1 MSVSIKRFLSRPA
14 AAVALFLLCH
24 AAVAAPRGDVHM
36 HYKWSQQEVTSP
48 EEALDILR
56 QNDIELAVIIG
67 TPPPLVQELRKLDPQ
82 RILAWYGPYESRAD
96 WYRWYQ
102 QPETVER
109 SEKALAS
116 GDYVGIGE
124 LHLIGGFAPKWDTP
138 VIDGLLKLSAKYKAP
153 LLVHVEFGRADYLIG
168 LCRQNPDARLLL
180 AHAGAPMRPKEVRR
194 ALEACPSLWWE
205 LSARDPWRYSAS
217 LIFDDEKGALKPE
230 WRSLIMDFSDRLM
243 LGSDPVWP
251 VQQLDS
257 WDQADTGWEEVGRF
271 WSAHERWL
279 KQLPDDVAEA
289 IRYGNARRF
298 FLEPDGPGPRG

>member
-1 MSVSIKRFLSRPA
+1 MSVFIMRAMSGLLAIASL
-14 AAVALFLLCH
+14 AVFCH
-24 AAVAAPRGDVHM
+24 AAATPLADVHM
-36 HYKWSQQEVTSP
+36 HYKWSQQETTAP
-48 EEALDILR
+48 EEAIAILER
-56 QNDIELAVIIG
+56 NGIELAVIIG
-67 TPPPLVQELRKLDPQ
+67 TPPELVQQLRRLDPQ
-82 RILAWYGPYESRAD
+82 RVLAWYGPYQTRAD

-102 QPETVER
+102 QPEVLER
-109 SEKALAS
+109 AEAALES

-168 LCRQNPDARLLL
+168 LCQRHPGARLLL
-180 AHAGAPMRPKEVRR
+180 AHAGAPMRPGEVRR

-217 LIFDDEKGALKPE
+217 VIFDEQKGALKPG
-230 WRSLIMDFSDRLM
+230 WRELIIDFSDRLM

-251 VQQLDS
+251 VEQLDS
-257 WDQADTGWEEVGRF
+257 WDTPDTGWNEIGRF

-279 KQLPDDVAEA
+279 KQLPEEVANA
-289 IRYGNARRF
+289 IRYGNAMHF
-298 FLEPDGPGPRG
+298 FGRADVDGPEP

>member
-1 MSVSIKRFLSRPA
+1 MPVILKHTLLPWLLATGLMIISLPA
-14 AAVALFLLCH
+14 AA
-24 AAVAAPRGDVHM
+24 APKSDVHM
-36 HYKWSQQEVTSP
+36 HYKWSQKEVTSTS
-48 EEALDILR
+48 EALDILK

-102 QPETVER
+102 QTETLER

-138 VIDGLLKLSAKYKAP
+138 VIDGLLKLSAKYQAP

-217 LIFDDEKGALKPE
+217 LIFDEEKGALKPE
-230 WRSLIMDFSDRLM
+230 WRSIILDFSDRLM

-251 VQQLDS
+251 VQQLDG
-257 WDQADTGWEEVGRF
+257 WDTADSGWDEIGRF
-271 WSAHERWL
+271 WGAHERWL
-279 KQLPDDVAEA
+279 SELPEDVAEA
-289 IRYGNARRF
+289 IRHGNARRF
-298 FLEPDGPGPRG
+298 FLKSSQSGDSG